1 MPTQAGVEHPQDP
14 GVQQAVEPGTRVLL
28 VEDQVLVSMYL
39 AGMLTEIGCDVV
51 GPAATVASAL
61 EMARSQ
67 SLEGAVL
74 DINMRG
80 EYSFP
85 VARELR
91 DRGIP
96 FFFTTGHSDAILPDD
111 LQGVPC
117 LTKPVS
123 MHRFA
128 ELVRGLFVK
137 SI

>member
-1 MPTQAGVEHPQDP
+1 MPAEAGVEDSQDP
-14 GVQQAVEPGTRVLL
+14 GVQQAIGAGLRVLL
-28 VEDQVLVSMYL
+28 VEDQILVSMYL
-39 AGMLTEIGCDVV
+39 AGMLTEIGCSVV
-51 GPAATVASAL
+51 GPAATVTSAL
-61 EMARSQ
+61 EITRSEP
-67 SLEGAVL
+67 LDGAVL

-96 FFFTTGHSDAILPDD
+96 FFFTTGHSHAILPGD

-128 ELVRGLFVK
+128 ELVRGLFAK